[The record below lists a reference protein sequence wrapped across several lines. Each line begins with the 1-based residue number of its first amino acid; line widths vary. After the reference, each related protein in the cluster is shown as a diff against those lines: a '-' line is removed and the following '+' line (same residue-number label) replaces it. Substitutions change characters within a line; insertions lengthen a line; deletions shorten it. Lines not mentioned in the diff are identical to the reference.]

1 MNAHQNDVTV
11 SSQPKGSVFR
21 VVYNSKNN
29 KPPQP
34 LQNKSK
40 RSVENRE
47 SGVFLK
53 QCFKGSVSVRV
64 KHDLWYSAA
73 KNADVA

>member
-1 MNAHQNDVTV
+1 MRTKTTLLFHPNQRE
-11 SSQPKGSVFR
+11 VFFVLFTTPVKHKR
-21 VVYNSKNN
+21 
-29 KPPQP
+29 PQP
-34 LQNKSK
+34 LQDKSK